1 MTIFLGADIGTTSAK
16 CLAVDDEGSILA
28 EAQDPYGMSHPH
40 QGWAEQDPE
49 DFWRGLVS
57 VVRGC
62 LEQLRS
68 CGREPESVAALALS
82 TQGDTLIAAD
92 RCGRPLRPAISWM
105 DARSS
110 AECARLL
117 AEADQRFW
125 YSETGIRLTPYSSA
139 CAVLW
144 LAENEPETLR
154 DGVVCW
160 VPDFLAWRMTGRRVA
175 DVPSA
180 SWTPFFNPF
189 ARRWS
194 GKVAQMVGLLVEY
207 LPETAEAGEPIGC
220 LSRDAAAE
228 LGLPEKTPV
237 VAGAFDQAA
246 AAHGAGAAPGGR
258 WVLSC
263 GTAWVLY
270 AVALRPPRD
279 PEGNLPV
286 CCHVQSDA
294 WGLVLPFSGGTVFD
308 WVRRTFGA
316 DGAASEADSGKDPL
330 IFIPHLYG
338 GLCPDWREESKGT
351 LVGLTLSHTAADIE
365 LAVMRGLAFEAR
377 RNLEAAAPLAGGP
390 ERLRMVGG
398 ATKSALW
405 PQLIADILGLPVEVL
420 DCAESACYGA
430 ARLAAGGCPA
440 AWTGRVV
447 RVVEPQPSRV
457 EAEREFYGRYLDA
470 YRRALEFYRA

>member
-1 MTIFLGADIGTTSAK
+1 MSIYLGADIGTTSAK

-28 EAQDPYGMSHPH
+28 LAQHPYGMSHPR

-49 DFWRGLVS
+49 DYWQGLVS
-57 VVRGC
+57 VVLGC

-68 CGREPESVAALALS
+68 GGREPESVAALALS
-82 TQGDTLIAAD
+82 TQGDTLIVTD

-117 AEADQRFW
+117 AEADQQFW

-144 LAENEPETLR
+144 LAANEPDTLR
-154 DGVVCW
+154 DGVLCW
-160 VPDFLAWRMTGRRVA
+160 VPDFLAWRMTGRRIA

-189 ARRWS
+189 TRRWS
-194 GKVAQMVGLLVEY
+194 GKVAEMAGLPVES
-207 LPETAEAGEPIGC
+207 LPETAEAGEAISR
-220 LSRDAAAE
+220 LSPEAAAE
-228 LGLPEKTPV
+228 LGLPEETPL

-246 AAHGAGAAPGGR
+246 AAHGAGAGPGGR

-270 AVALRPPRD
+270 AVASQPPRD

-286 CCHVQSDA
+286 CCHVQPDA

-308 WVRRTFGA
+308 WFRRTFGTEG
-316 DGAASEADSGKDPL
+316 DASDAQSANEPL

-338 GLCPDWREESKGT
+338 GLCPDWREQSRGT
-351 LVGLTLSHTAADIE
+351 LVGLTLSHTAGDIE
-365 LAVMRGLAFEAR
+365 LAVMRGLAFETR
-377 RNLEAAAPLAGGP
+377 RNLEAAAPLAGRP

-398 ATKSALW
+398 ATRNALW
-405 PQLIADILGLPVEVL
+405 PQLIADILDLPVEVL

-430 ARLAAGGCPA
+430 ARLAAGECA
-440 AWTGRVV
+440 AGWTGGSV
-447 RVVEPQPSRV
+447 RVIEPRPSRV
-457 EAEREFYGRYLDA
+457 EAERALYGRYLDA